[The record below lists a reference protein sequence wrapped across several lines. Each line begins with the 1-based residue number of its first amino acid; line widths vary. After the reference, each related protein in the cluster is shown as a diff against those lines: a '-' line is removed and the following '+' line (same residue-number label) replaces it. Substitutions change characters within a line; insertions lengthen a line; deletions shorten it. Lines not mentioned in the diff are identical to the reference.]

1 MLQNQSNILYV
12 FCFFNFHYQNRS
24 SELNYYIKL
33 FSNANILNKNI
44 KCKLYVYFEN
54 QNCIGIKLKDNSYI
68 FFNDKSN
75 DETLKYYSE
84 LEKALEKS

>member
-33 FSNANILNKNI
+33 FSNANLLNKNI
-44 KCKLYVYFEN
+44 KCKLYVYNIDISKSFA
-54 QNCIGIKLKDNSYI
+54 SI
-68 FFNDKSN
+68 FV
-75 DETLKYYSE
+75 
-84 LEKALEKS
+84 